1 MLSLVSADS
10 LKIRQLPEEEWER
23 LREIYEANGDV
34 LPPPD
39 NQTAIVAEV
48 DGKIVGVWGINVQV
62 HAGPLWVD
70 PKWRGLGVP
79 DRMGDALDELVRG
92 LGGKGYLTFPSN
104 AQSERVMQRRG
115 LELKDWK
122 VYVKEF

>member
-1 MLSLVSADS
+1 
-10 LKIRQLPEEEWER
+10 
-23 LREIYEANGDV
+23 
-34 LPPPD
+34 
-39 NQTAIVAEV
+39 
-48 DGKIVGVWGINVQV
+48 
-62 HAGPLWVD
+62 
-70 PKWRGLGVP
+70 
-79 DRMGDALDELVRG
+79 MGDALDELVRG